1 MLYSKDGKIGEFYE
15 FLQDE
20 NTSTLSNWV
29 TLLSSLLATRKE
41 QLHDAIIEDVLP
53 KETLNEMEEDLKD
66 TVYEIDEVKKE
77 LKRRKLKE
85 VKV

>member
-15 FLQDE
+15 FLHE
-20 NTSTLSNWV
+20 ESTNTLTSWV
-29 TLLSSLLATRKE
+29 TLLSNLLATRKE
-41 QLHDAIIEDVLP
+41 KLHDAIIEDVLP

-66 TVYEIDEVKKE
+66 TVYEIDELKKE